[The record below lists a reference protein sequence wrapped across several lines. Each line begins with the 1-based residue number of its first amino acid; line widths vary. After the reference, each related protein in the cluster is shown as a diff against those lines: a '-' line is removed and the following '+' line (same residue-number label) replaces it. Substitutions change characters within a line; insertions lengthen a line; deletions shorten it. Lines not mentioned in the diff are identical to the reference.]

1 MNVAVK
7 LPLLSS
13 SSSDV
18 AAVCVAVAGVAGV
31 AGIAAA
37 PIVVVA
43 DTAFKNNTK
52 VRDTDRKKCKSS
64 VADPRQQQLHSSNI
78 KKKINKRNCNCN
90 GKCLATPSFP
100 LTRKKKVL
108 NSL

>member
-43 DTAFKNNTK
+43 DTAFKNITK

-64 VADPRQQQLHSSNI
+64 VADPRQQQLRSSNI
-78 KKKINKRNCNCN
+78 KKNK
-90 GKCLATPSFP
+90 K
-100 LTRKKKVL
+100 
-108 NSL
+108 